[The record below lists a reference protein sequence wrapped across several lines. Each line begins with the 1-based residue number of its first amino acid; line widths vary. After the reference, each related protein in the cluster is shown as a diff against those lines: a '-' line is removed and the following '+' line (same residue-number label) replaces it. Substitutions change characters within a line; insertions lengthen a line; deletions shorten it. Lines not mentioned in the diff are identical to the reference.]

1 MRNKFLNTAI
11 KEVAAM
17 KVVQQM
23 KKQLDIWAVLSF
35 LFIAIILMPNILIA
49 VEFFSESN
57 DNWIHIKEFLLAD
70 IIRNTVVIL
79 FFTGITTTIIGTSL
93 AWLITAYQFPLRNF
107 LKWGLILPLAI
118 PPFIGAY
125 TYHGILS
132 YTGIIQSTLRNNFDI
147 SVNQQYFNIM
157 NIEGTIFIFTLFLF
171 PYIFVITKSFLQN
184 QPSSIIENARLL
196 GGNAFEV
203 FFRVILPISR
213 AAIVGGITIVML
225 EIINDY
231 GVVKLFGVQTFI
243 TAIFQTWFGMGDLD
257 SAFKIAGTLMIVV
270 IFILVFEKIIQG
282 RKRYSY
288 STSKIKPIQPQL
300 LSGTKKW
307 MAFSYCFGI
316 FAIAFLI
323 PFIQL
328 IYWVF
333 MTFEKIWSVE
343 FFTLIKNS
351 FFVAAVG
358 ATVIVVLAL
367 IIANYTR
374 LHRGV
379 VSKII
384 SKLSVLGYSIPGAV
398 IAIAVITVF
407 LALDDYIYSLFQS
420 FQAEPSFFFRT
431 SLIVLISA
439 YVIRFL
445 AVGFNSI
452 DAGFEKVGT
461 NFTDASRTLGSSTIG
476 SFFKVDI
483 PMIKGGIMGGFI
495 LVFVD
500 ILKELPLTMLLQPF
514 NFSTLATKAFVYAND
529 EMVNEAASASVLI
542 ILISALCI
550 FVFHKVLDK
559 ESS

>member
-1 MRNKFLNTAI
+1 
-11 KEVAAM
+11 M
-17 KVVQQM
+17 KLVQQV
-23 KKQLDIWAVLSF
+23 KRQLDIWAFLSF
-35 LFIAIILMPNILIA
+35 LLISIILLPNVLIAI
-49 VEFFSESN
+49 EFFSKPN
-57 DNWIHIKEFLLAD
+57 DNWLHVKEFLLLD
-70 IIRNTVVIL
+70 IIKNTVIIMA
-79 FFTGITTTIIGTSL
+79 FTGAFTTIIGTSL
-93 AWLITAYQFPLRNF
+93 AWLMTVYKFPLRNF

-125 TYHGILS
+125 TYHGMIS
-132 YTGIIQSTLRNNFDI
+132 YTGIIQSVLRNTFDI
-147 SVNQQYFNIM
+147 QVQQKYFNIM

-171 PYIFVITKSFLQN
+171 PYIYVITRSFFEN
-184 QPSSIIENARLL
+184 QSSSLVENARLL

-213 AAIVGGITIVML
+213 AAIIGGVTIVML

-231 GVVKLFGVQTFI
+231 GVVKFFGVQTFI

-257 SAFKIAGTLMIVV
+257 SAFKLAGTLMIVV
-270 IFILVFEKIIQG
+270 IFILVFEKVIRG

-288 STSKIKPIQPQL
+288 SSSKLKPIEPQQ
-300 LSGTKKW
+300 LSGTKAW
-307 MAFSYCFGI
+307 LAFAYCFGI
-316 FAIAFLI
+316 FSVAFLI
-323 PFIQL
+323 PFLQL
-328 IYWVF
+328 LYWVF
-333 MTFEKIWSVE
+333 MTYEKILSYE
-343 FFTLIKNS
+343 FFKLIQNS
-351 FFVAAVG
+351 FLVASIA
-358 ATVIVVLAL
+358 ATIIIISAL

-374 LHRGV
+374 IHQGLMSKMI
-379 VSKII
+379 SKISI
-384 SKLSVLGYSIPGAV
+384 LGYSIPGAV

-407 LALDDYIYSLFQS
+407 LALDDTIYSIYQS
-420 FQAEPSFFFRT
+420 FALEPSFFFRT
-431 SLIVLISA
+431 SLIVLVSA

-461 NFTDASRTLGSSTIG
+461 GFTDASRTLGTSTIG
-476 SFFKVDI
+476 TFFKVDI

-514 NFSTLATKAFVYAND
+514 NFTTLATKAFVYAND

-559 ESS
+559 EQR